1 MGELG
6 TYSLIAHGT
15 SEMSY
20 DETFIISQI
29 PVDCK
34 LWLPRH
40 LKKQPTE
47 NPFLQLYC
55 YDFPHFW
62 VLTLMEG
69 QGESHKN

>member
-1 MGELG
+1 MVSIHKRIQNELGELG

-34 LWLPRH
+34 L
-40 LKKQPTE
+40 
-47 NPFLQLYC
+47 
-55 YDFPHFW
+55 
-62 VLTLMEG
+62 
-69 QGESHKN
+69 